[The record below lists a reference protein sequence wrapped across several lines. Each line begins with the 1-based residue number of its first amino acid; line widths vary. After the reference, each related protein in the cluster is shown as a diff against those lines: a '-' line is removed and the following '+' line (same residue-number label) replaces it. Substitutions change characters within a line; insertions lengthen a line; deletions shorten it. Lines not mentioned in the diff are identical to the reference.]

1 MTDFD
6 AQTDA
11 LGVLLQQ
18 ANAGDAG
25 AYRRFLERLAPLVR
39 SMARRGIGRIGTPMA
54 DLEDAVQETL
64 LAVHL
69 KRHTWREDQ
78 PIGPWIGAI
87 TRYKLIDLARKYGR
101 RKEIELDD
109 NFEQAVPEPEEPSL
123 PEPEMH
129 RLLETVSE
137 TQRMIVRSISI
148 KGVSIR
154 EVAGT
159 MNMTEGAVRVALHRA
174 LKALAV
180 AYRRLET

>member
-1 MTDFD
+1 
-6 AQTDA
+6 
-11 LGVLLQQ
+11 
-18 ANAGDAG
+18 
-25 AYRRFLERLAPLVR
+25 
-39 SMARRGIGRIGTPMA
+39 MARRGIGRVGTPLA

-101 RKEIELDD
+101 RKEIELDETFD
-109 NFEQAVPEPEEPSL
+109 LATPEPEEPSL
-123 PEPEMH
+123 PEREMD
-129 RLLETVSE
+129 RLLESVSE
-137 TQRMIVRSISI
+137 TQRVIVRSISI

-159 MNMTEGAVRVALHRA
+159 MSMTEGAVRVALHRA
-174 LKALAV
+174 LKTLAE

>member
-6 AQTDA
+6 RQTEA

-18 ANAGDAG
+18 ANAGDAS
-25 AYRRFLERLAPLVR
+25 AYRSFLERLAPLVR
-39 SMARRGIGRIGTPMA
+39 NMARRGIGRIGTPLA

-101 RKEIELDD
+101 RKEIELDETFD
-109 NFEQAVPEPEEPSL
+109 LATPEPEEPSL
-123 PEPEMH
+123 PEREMDR
-129 RLLETVSE
+129 RLESVSE
-137 TQRMIVRSISI
+137 TQRVIVRSISI

-159 MNMTEGAVRVALHRA
+159 MKMSEGAVRVALHRA
-174 LKALAV
+174 LKTLAE